1 MARLQS
7 SNELQQRRHVM
18 ARNCRPAISGN
29 QLQPVGRHGQQCS
42 PENQN
47 LMTSTPL
54 WLVNDHVLTMSC
66 NGVQA
71 WLPLINAN
79 VGEPSNLYEEE
90 VVVVG
95 KSNFLVLAVC
105 LAPCQ
110 ERKKPCQEKKSFS
123 GELVWQPPCEEREGS
138 RHQFRPRLVI
148 FIETDPRS
156 RPLLTPIFQDNIKR
170 CLSCNIYQR
179 VAQPCAKSK

>member
-1 MARLQS
+1 MKKRRRIHNGTIHICWSQPGPPSHAPTSNPATLLLCSNLTSISLEKNCTTSCLPARPGHLQCCQTQNTKYRLHCVGQAGRQQASVGDRVARLQS

-79 VGEPSNLYEEE
+79 VGQPPNLYEE
-90 VVVVG
+90 VVG
-95 KSNFLVLAVC
+95 K
-105 LAPCQ
+105 
-110 ERKKPCQEKKSFS
+110 K
-123 GELVWQPPCEEREGS
+123 
-138 RHQFRPRLVI
+138 
-148 FIETDPRS
+148 
-156 RPLLTPIFQDNIKR
+156 
-170 CLSCNIYQR
+170 
-179 VAQPCAKSK
+179 